1 MAKNISREIKKI
13 FLIDQSD
20 RISEKLRKLPDK
32 ERWEI
37 IGERDRKRIDKL
49 NIYLKKKQNLS
60 GLDLFRAGIIMQHGG
75 RLKYIRKAN
84 QLAKLSA
91 EKGYKKAKWLYA
103 ASLDRSLM
111 MQKKK
116 QKFGTQYVKQKNGKW
131 RVYPIAPG
139 MSDRI
144 RAEYSVKPLQEI
156 KKVVISL
163 NRRENAINK
172 KVGLTLRKEL

>member
-1 MAKNISREIKKI
+1 MKRIDKAINKL
-13 FLIDQSD
+13 FLSDQRD
-20 RISEKLRKLPDK
+20 RNSEKLRKLSDK

-49 NIYLKKKQNLS
+49 NNYLKKNKKLS

-111 MQKKK
+111 MQQKK

-131 RVYPIAPG
+131 RVYPIAQG
-139 MSDRI
+139 MSDRV
-144 RAEYSVKPLQEI
+144 RAEYNVKPLHQI
-156 KKVVISL
+156 KKIVGSL
-163 NRRENAINK
+163 NRMDGSTR
-172 KVGLTLRKEL
+172 KVGLTIKKAH